1 MSFLGKNV
9 WLPLSRASCDYWK
22 GVEGPVFTEVGGGSW
37 ERAGFGHRGC
47 GGPVF
52 NAPKRVLA
60 LGEPGRHG

>member
-1 MSFLGKNV
+1 MFGYHFLAQVAITG
-9 WLPLSRASCDYWK
+9 R
-22 GVEGPVFTEVGGGSW
+22 VEGPVFIEVGGGSW